1 MFNITKGCFPRHLNL
16 FVWEKKG
23 LDFIQ
28 AASQSACVFFSSPSF
43 ALFSLSPRLFL
54 IHPFFPFLRLSL
66 PFCFPSRL
74 PLRLFPLPLR
84 LGLGGSAP
92 DMECLFALNY
102 LFICFLICM
111 GAEGWINGVT
121 ARGRR
126 AHGFAINEF
135 T

>member
-1 MFNITKGCFPRHLNL
+1 MLNITKGCFPRHLNL
-16 FVWEKKG
+16 FVWKKKG
-23 LDFIQ
+23 LILFRQ
-28 AASQSACVFFSSPSF
+28 PVSQSVFFSSPSF

-54 IHPFFPFLRLSL
+54 IHPFFPFLCLSL
-66 PFCFPSRL
+66 PFCFSSRL